1 MVNRPNILFI
11 CSDQHQT
18 AASGCYGHP
27 EAQTPNIDR
36 IAASG
41 IRFNRAYCQSPVC
54 VPARGSIITGQY
66 PHIHGARILADPL
79 PADART
85 IAHHFAEQGYQ
96 TAAIGKMHFVDE
108 TQKHG
113 YDYRLGEDHFRQTLT
128 DEEWRELRHDQGG
141 ASGYQTAGTG
151 MPSKLSARYFQDT
164 FFADETVR
172 YLREKIDLDKPFL
185 LWSSYFMPHTPLIP
199 MKEYFDLYDPEKL
212 ALPERSHNA
221 LETGFEGHLIRA
233 QERGWYA
240 QTDENLGSALAGYY
254 GNISQMDARVGKVL
268 DTLYELGLAE
278 NTIIVYTSDHGE
290 MASAHRM
297 WTKHNMYEQSVC
309 VPLIVRLPDD
319 SNANTAH
326 DHLIE
331 HIDLYPTLAELCG
344 LPTPE
349 NIQGRS
355 FAPLLRNES
364 YEPREY
370 AYSEYDFCH
379 SVFTRDNRY
388 VGKPPILMVRT
399 DRWKLNY
406 LSWEKSELFNLEDD
420 PNEFK
425 NVIDKPANADV
436 VKELTAIAERMYAL

>member
-1 MVNRPNILFI
+1 MADRPNVLFI

-18 AASGCYGHP
+18 AASGCYGHR
-27 EAQTPNIDR
+27 EVKTPNIDR
-36 IAASG
+36 IAEAG

-66 PHIHGARILADPL
+66 PHTHGARILQDPL

-85 IAHHFAEQGYQ
+85 IAHHFADQGYQ

-113 YDYRLGEDHFRQTLT
+113 FEYRSEMGDFRKTLT
-128 DEEWRELRHDQGG
+128 DKELQELRKDQGG
-141 ASGYQTAGTG
+141 AGGTTG

-164 FFADETVR
+164 FYATETVR
-172 YLREKIDLDKPFL
+172 YLREERDPDKPFL
-185 LWSSYFMPHTPLIP
+185 LWSSYFMPHTPLVP
-199 MKEYFDLYDPEKL
+199 MKEHFDLYNPDTL

-233 QERGWYA
+233 QQRNWYT
-240 QTDENLGSALAGYY
+240 QTDEELGSAIAGYY
-254 GNISQMDARVGKVL
+254 GNISQMDACIGKVL
-268 DTLYELGLAE
+268 DTLYDLGLDQ

-290 MASAHRM
+290 MAGAHRM

-309 VPLIVRLPDD
+309 VPLIVRLPGNL
-319 SNANTAH
+319 NANTSH

-331 HIDLYPTLAELCG
+331 HIDLYPTLAELCD
-344 LPTPE
+344 LPAPE
-349 NIQGRS
+349 NIQGHS
-355 FAPLLRNES
+355 FAPLLHNEN
-364 YEPREY
+364 YNPREY

-379 SVFTRDNRY
+379 GVFTQDNRY

-399 DRWKLNY
+399 DRWKLNH
-406 LSWEKSELFNLEDD
+406 LSWDKSELFDLKND
-420 PNEFK
+420 PNEFT
-425 NVIDKPANADV
+425 NVIDEPANAEV